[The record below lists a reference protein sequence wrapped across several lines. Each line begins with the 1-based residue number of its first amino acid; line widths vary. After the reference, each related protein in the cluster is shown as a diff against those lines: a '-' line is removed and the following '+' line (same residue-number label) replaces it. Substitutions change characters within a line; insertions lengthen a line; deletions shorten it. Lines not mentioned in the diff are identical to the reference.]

1 MAKVLES
8 VLELVLL
15 RLPLTRIPFG
25 RTLGPRL
32 ILPGLTHNPLAASY
46 LILAAP
52 AGHIHTS
59 TKITPTTGDDASV
72 CACVCVCFQPK
83 A

>member
-1 MAKVLES
+1 MG
-8 VLELVLL
+8 LVLL

-25 RTLGPRL
+25 RTFRPRL

-59 TKITPTTGDDASV
+59 IPLHQPLVRVPVCLYVSV
-72 CACVCVCFQPK
+72 FNLQHEDISLK
-83 A
+83 